1 MQSPSMKLKLTVRAI
16 RALQEKHGISNLLQP
31 TAEDAVKMACLD
43 FLSDFYFDG
52 SRSWEKPPSREE
64 VEDTGIS
71 DILAAVKALLSGE
84 APGKD

>member
-1 MQSPSMKLKLTVRAI
+1 MQSPSMKLKLTVRSI

-43 FLSDFYFDG
+43 FLVAFYYEG
-52 SRSWEKPPSREE
+52 SRSWSPAPDRPAIED
-64 VEDTGIS
+64 VELSELLG
-71 DILAAVKALLSGE
+71 AVKAALSGE